1 MNTRLNKSMDEN
13 NITFYGHLTRSALFQ
28 VLLSSLPLCCLKA
41 STLSSNISTN
51 SHFSFPLPYPEQSS
65 ASSFY
70 SSIRPDQKH
79 SQDIKRLLELVGR

>member
-41 STLSSNISTN
+41 STLIPTFVFPSPIQSKVLHLPST
-51 SHFSFPLPYPEQSS
+51 P
-65 ASSFY
+65 ASDL
-70 SSIRPDQKH
+70 IRNTAK
-79 SQDIKRLLELVGR
+79 I